1 MASIVVACLH
11 RVVPLGS
18 YTRHRLD
25 MVLWNRSDWRRGYGN
40 DFVHLEA
47 EVAEEGAEQSRQEK
61 RTESAGVQRAAELA
75 HDIAGRGARLCYLTR
90 FSEMGLVSGGEA
102 GESERWF
109 GRPVSGA

>member
-1 MASIVVACLH
+1 
-11 RVVPLGS
+11 
-18 YTRHRLD
+18 

-75 HDIAGRGARLCYLTR
+75 HDIAGQ
-90 FSEMGLVSGGEA
+90 EA
-102 GESERWF
+102 AC
-109 GRPVSGA
+109 VI